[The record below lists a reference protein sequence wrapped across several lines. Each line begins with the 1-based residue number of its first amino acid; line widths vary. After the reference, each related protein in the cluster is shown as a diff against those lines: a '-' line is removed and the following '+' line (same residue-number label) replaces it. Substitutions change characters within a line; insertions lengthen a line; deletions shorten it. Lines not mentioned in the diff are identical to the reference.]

1 MKDGWQKIDNKGL
14 CHRKWLMLYFLKFQV
29 NKQRNTAIMQSDN
42 GKLEKK
48 PVFFTMLCRENNLL
62 LFSLQK
68 SDGFH
73 HAF

>member
-1 MKDGWQKIDNKGL
+1 
-14 CHRKWLMLYFLKFQV
+14 MLYFLKFQV

-62 LFSLQK
+62 LFSL
-68 SDGFH
+68 
-73 HAF
+73 